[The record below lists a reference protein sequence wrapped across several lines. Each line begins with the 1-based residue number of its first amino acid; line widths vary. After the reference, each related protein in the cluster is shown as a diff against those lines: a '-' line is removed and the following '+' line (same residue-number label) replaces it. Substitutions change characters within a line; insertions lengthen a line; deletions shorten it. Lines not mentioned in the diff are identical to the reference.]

1 MRINKKNYIYVFGF
15 LGIMLLIFN
24 VFVFALNRRFEANF
38 WSGYLFTTISYVL
51 VCAVCIAP
59 IGVRKSK
66 NNGMFYSYPLMIFSA
81 LYMILQLLVGCCVI
95 FIKNFNL
102 RVSLVLQVLLLLV
115 YLLFAVILM
124 FYRNNTEQ
132 NLYGTKA
139 KRFFKN
145 EIEIKINSLTA
156 IVEGQHKVALEKIKE
171 QVRYEVENLSTEQ
184 ASDVENKIIV
194 KLSELE
200 ESVTGGN
207 EEKVSQLCTEI
218 SYLLRQRNELCK
230 NRM

>member
-1 MRINKKNYIYVFGF
+1 MRTNKKNYIYVFGF

-24 VFVFALNRRFEANF
+24 VFVFAINQRFEANF

-59 IGVRKSK
+59 IGIRKSK
-66 NNGMFYSYPLMIFSA
+66 NNGVFYSYPLMIFSA
-81 LYMILQLLVGCCVI
+81 LYMLLQLFVGCCVI

-145 EIEIKINSLTA
+145 EVEIKINSLTSIA
-156 IVEGQHKVALEKIKE
+156 DGQCKIALEKIKE
-171 QVRYEVENLSTEQ
+171 QIKYEVENLSTEQ
-184 ASDVENKIIV
+184 ASNVENKIIL
-194 KLSELE
+194 KLNELE
-200 ESVTGGN
+200 ENVTGGK
-207 EEKVSQLCTEI
+207 EEKASQLCTEI
-218 SYLLRQRNELCK
+218 SYLLHQRNELCK